1 MKKEEMLEALKGGIK
16 GELDSINLY
25 QYALDNCDDDEVAEF
40 LENRVEEEKQHYNY
54 LITYY
59 NTIAEDENI
68 KESVLRLSDLPN
80 EISGIISENFIEQ
93 IASKQILFST
103 LSTAA
108 LLEKNSIDFYRK
120 CAQKST
126 IPELKELFAKLS
138 EWEAQHY
145 DDIMKIQKEAEHEYW
160 QLNDFEPF

>member
-25 QYALDNCDDDEVAEF
+25 QYALNNCDDDEVAEF
-40 LENRVEEEKQHYNY
+40 LENRVEEEKEHYNY
-54 LITYY
+54 LVTYY
-59 NTIAEDENI
+59 NMISEDENI
-68 KESVLRLSDLPN
+68 RDSVLRISDLPN

-108 LLEKNSIDFYRK
+108 LLEKNSIDYYRK
-120 CAQKST
+120 CAQKTT
-126 IPELKELFAKLS
+126 IPELQELFEKLS
-138 EWEAQHY
+138 DWEALHY
-145 DDIMKIQKEAEHEYW
+145 DDIMNIQKETEEAYW
-160 QLNDFEPF
+160 RKNDFEPF